1 MFITA
6 FLELLAALV
15 GLFALIALVLTVEVV
30 AWFKLITLLTSFF
43 VSMLSFPPTISWSPV
58 NLTSSKHY
66 KNVNNS

>member
-6 FLELLAALV
+6 FLEFLAALV

-43 VSMLSFPPTISWSPV
+43 VSMLSFPPTIS
-58 NLTSSKHY
+58 
-66 KNVNNS
+66 